1 MEGTKFKNIYEGEYM
16 ISELIKGDNG
26 CYTNFDYDSVYQGGT
41 NTTLKV
47 ITYNPTHK
55 THFLLHQIDGIDA
68 LDTLHKMYDHI
79 YNIKELLQQ
88 KSNTKYASYTV
99 EWWHVDKQGIN
110 RSYFYGQNIE
120 EVMRKFYYRKR
131 KEEYTVLSV
140 RLNPET

>member
-1 MEGTKFKNIYEGEYM
+1 MEGSKFENIYEGEYM
-16 ISELIKGDNG
+16 ISELIKGDSG

-41 NTTLKV
+41 NTNLKI

-55 THFLLHQIDGIDA
+55 THFLLHQIDGIDM

-99 EWWHVDKQGIN
+99 EWWHVDKQGVN

-120 EVMRKFYYRKR
+120 EVLKKFYYRKR
-131 KEEYTVLSV
+131 KDSYTILSV

>member
-47 ITYNPTHK
+47 ITYNPIHK

-131 KEEYTVLSV
+131 KEAYTILSI

>member
-26 CYTNFDYDSVYQGGT
+26 CYTNFNYDSVYQGGT
-41 NTTLKV
+41 NTALKV
-47 ITYNPTHK
+47 ITYNPAHK
-55 THFLLHQIDGIDA
+55 THFLLHQIEGIDA

-88 KSNTKYASYTV
+88 KSNTTYKSYTV
-99 EWWHVDKQGIN
+99 EWWHKDKTGVN
-110 RSYFYGQNIE
+110 HSFFYGENM
-120 EVMRKFYYRKR
+120 EVVMKKFYYHKR
-131 KEEYTVLSV
+131 REDYTILSV

>member
-16 ISELIKGDNG
+16 ISELIKGDGG

-41 NTTLKV
+41 NTSLKV
-47 ITYNPTHK
+47 ITYNPIHK

-79 YNIKELLQQ
+79 YNIKELLQE

-131 KEEYTVLSV
+131 KEAYTVLSI

>member
-16 ISELIKGDNG
+16 ISELIKGDSG

-41 NTTLKV
+41 NTNLKV
-47 ITYNPTHK
+47 ITYNPIHK

-68 LDTLHKMYDHI
+68 LDTLH
-79 YNIKELLQQ
+79 
-88 KSNTKYASYTV
+88 TKYASYTV

-120 EVMRKFYYRKR
+120 EVMKKFYYCKR
-131 KEEYTVLSV
+131 REDYTILSV

>member
-1 MEGTKFKNIYEGEYM
+1 M
-16 ISELIKGDNG
+16 ISELIKGDSG

-41 NTTLKV
+41 NTNLKI

-55 THFLLHQIDGIDA
+55 THFLLHQIDGIDM

-99 EWWHVDKQGIN
+99 EWWHVDKQGVN

-120 EVMRKFYYRKR
+120 EVLKKFYYRKR
-131 KEEYTVLSV
+131 KDSYTILSV

>member
-16 ISELIKGDNG
+16 ISELIKGDGG

-41 NTTLKV
+41 NTNLKV
-47 ITYNPTHK
+47 ITYNPIHK

-88 KSNTKYASYTV
+88 KGNT
-99 EWWHVDKQGIN
+99 N
-110 RSYFYGQNIE
+110 SYFYGQNIE
-120 EVMRKFYYRKR
+120 EVMKKFYYRKR
-131 KEEYTVLSV
+131 RDDYTILSV